1 MPVMMEFN
9 QLTRKEVENKKVL
22 LRLDL
27 NVPLKGKEILDK
39 TRIDVAIGSINFVL
53 SFYPKQ
59 IIILAHLGRP
69 KGYDESM
76 SLAPIVRYMKEHL
89 ECSIEL
95 VSLEDAF
102 SKMPSSKVVC
112 IENIRFYDGEESNS
126 PDFAKRLSQLAQI
139 YVNDAFSVMHRKHAS
154 TYGIAS
160 YLPSYIGKNALNE
173 IKNLDFSEPERPF
186 VVVLGGK
193 KLETKLALVESL
205 VEKADKLL
213 IGGAMAF
220 TFLKAEGYE
229 TGKSLVEDEFLNDAK
244 RLISK
249 GKIILPQDFICAHSF
264 ESNESILREK
274 GEIKAD
280 EIGLDIGAKTINL
293 FESYLK
299 EARLIF
305 WNGAMGV
312 FEKEQFASGTEG
324 IIRAIKDSN
333 ARKIAGGGE
342 TIQAI
347 KEFKAMNDFDFI
359 SMGGGAALDYIA
371 YGTLPCL
378 EILTKKD

>member
-1 MPVMMEFN
+1 MMKFK

-27 NVPLKGKEILDK
+27 NVPLNGKDILDK
-39 TRIDVAIGSINFVL
+39 TRLDVAIDSINYILNFN
-53 SFYPKQ
+53 PKQ

-69 KGYDESM
+69 KGYDESL
-76 SLAPIVRYMKEHL
+76 SLSPIVSYLREHL
-89 ECSIEL
+89 NCSVEL
-95 VSLEDAF
+95 VSLDDAF
-102 SKMPSSKVVC
+102 SKMSSSKVIC

-126 PDFAKRLSQLAQI
+126 PDFSKRLSQLGQI

-154 TYGIAS
+154 SYGIAS

-173 IKNLDFSEPERPF
+173 IRNLDFSRPERPF
-186 VVVLGGK
+186 IVVLGGK
-193 KLETKLALVESL
+193 KLETKLALVDSL
-205 VEKADKLL
+205 VEKADNIL

-229 TGKSLVEDEFLNDAK
+229 TGKSLVEDEFLDDAK

-249 GKIILPQDFICAHSF
+249 GKIVLPEDFICAHSF
-264 ESNESILREK
+264 ESDEAILREK

-280 EIGLDIGAKTINL
+280 EIGLDIGNKTITI
-293 FESYLK
+293 FERYLK
-299 EARLIF
+299 KAKLIF

-312 FEKEQFASGTEG
+312 FEKEQFASGTKG
-324 IIRAIKDSN
+324 IIRAIKHSD

-347 KEFKAMNDFDFI
+347 KEFNAITDFDFI
-359 SMGGGAALDYIA
+359 SIGGGAALDYIA

-378 EILTKKD
+378 EVLAKND